1 MEEIAS
7 SVIIA
12 LVFYAVIPLFGAFN
26 VRSGW
31 RKFREQIL
39 KASVRTE
46 LEYSKPDRHSEGDAG
61 LFWFIGNLQAIQN
74 ESTVWVS
81 NGKLSVR
88 AELQKVSIYI
98 LPNSQAGNDS
108 KSIEKNQIADRDE
121 MPRKMSWEHV
131 YSLPQGTSFL
141 FSGKIFI
148 ENGIPVFRNTEEEPL
163 LALIYDGAEE
173 TLLRRSIWSGR
184 QINEYW
190 NSFTPVSLIAGSL
203 SLFINAYLVFRNP
216 ALRPEAL
223 FILVMSIIPLLA
235 LMPPGILFFLI
246 YKWLWRTGRIL
257 RGERDLIKL
266 PMRYFNEM
274 FEALRKD
281 CFFLEYPNC
290 SAAKA
295 DYPDAVIRSSGIL
308 KRKSLD
314 KYHSYVFLSSDND
327 VFFERLII
335 PGNPNILSQI
345 CRSRARLMEISAMV
359 FFTLGLLLNSILAYI
374 ALVKIIL

>member
-7 SVIIA
+7 AIIIA
-12 LVFYAVIPLFGAFN
+12 FIFYAVIPLIGAFN

-31 RKFREQIL
+31 RKFREQVL
-39 KASVRTE
+39 QASVRTE
-46 LEYSKPDRHSEGDAG
+46 LEYSRPDRHREGDAG
-61 LFWFIGNLQAIQN
+61 MFRFIGNLQAIQN

-88 AELQKVSIYI
+88 AELQKVNIYI
-98 LPNSQAGNDS
+98 LPNSQTGSDS
-108 KSIEKNQIADRDE
+108 KSIEKNHVADREE
-121 MPRKMSWEHV
+121 MPRKMNWENV

-148 ENGIPVFRNTEEEPL
+148 ENGIPVFRHTEEEPL

-190 NSFTPVSLIAGSL
+190 NPFTPVSLIAGSL

-216 ALRPEAL
+216 SLRPEAL
-223 FILVMSIIPLLA
+223 FILVMSTIPLLP
-235 LMPPGILFFLI
+235 LMPPGVLFFLI
-246 YKWLWRTGRIL
+246 YKWLWRAGRIL

-274 FEALRKD
+274 FEAVRNG
-281 CFFLEYPNC
+281 CYFLEYPSC
-290 SAAKA
+290 TAAKA
-295 DYPDAVIRSSGIL
+295 DYPDAGIRSSRLL
-308 KRKSLD
+308 KGRPLD
-314 KYHSYVFLSSDND
+314 RYHSYVFLSRNKD

-335 PGNPNILSQI
+335 PGNPNILSQK
-345 CRSRARLMEISAMV
+345 CKSRARLMEISAMA
-359 FFTLGLLLNSILAYI
+359 FFTIGLLLNSTIAYL
-374 ALVKIIL
+374 ALVRIIL